1 MKRKLYFT
9 FLFFSLEKLTVK
21 INEQLK
27 RLTCIILLN
36 QVNNQKEAKKEYLI
50 FFYIN
55 LLQIILDSCNIF

>member
-36 QVNNQKEAKKEYLI
+36 QVNNQKEAKKEYFF

-55 LLQIILDSCNIF
+55 LLQIIFDSCNIF

>member
-36 QVNNQKEAKKEYLI
+36 QVNNQKEAKKEYFI
-50 FFYIN
+50 FFLY
-55 LLQIILDSCNIF
+55 